1 MKEKKGIEMMSGV
14 MTELNE
20 IASLIFYQAKDSE
33 LDGWLRKVIKDGW
46 WEPAHDTKAR
56 SELINSIS
64 RRSNLKECDTPRK

>member
-56 SELINSIS
+56 SELINSIA
-64 RRSNLKECDTPRK
+64 RRSHLKEWDTPRK